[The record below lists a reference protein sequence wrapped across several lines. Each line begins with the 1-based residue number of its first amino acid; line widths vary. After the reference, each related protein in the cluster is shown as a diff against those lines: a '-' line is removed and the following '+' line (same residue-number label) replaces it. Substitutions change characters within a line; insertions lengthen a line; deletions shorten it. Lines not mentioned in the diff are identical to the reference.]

1 MTDVASVDVYSDV
14 VCPWCY
20 IGKRKLE
27 QALARLGEENLTVT
41 PTWRAFQLNPD
52 MPPSGMARQDYVA
65 AKFGGPERAKEIY
78 ARVAAAG
85 NEVGIA
91 FQFDKIERQP
101 NTIHAHRLIR
111 FAGLKGTGRRPV
123 ASLGLPRQDAVVEAL
138 FRAFFLE
145 FRDIGD
151 IASLSDIASDAGLDR
166 QTVFDFLSSDAESSA
181 TQLED
186 ETARRLGISGVP
198 FFIFGG
204 KYAVSGAQP
213 ADIIFDAIQQASAES
228 RDDQAATG

>member
-1 MTDVASVDVYSDV
+1 MTEVASIDVYSDV

-27 QALARLGEENLTVT
+27 QVLVRLGEQNGSVT
-41 PTWRAFQLNPD
+41 PNWRAFQLNPD
-52 MPPSGMARQDYVA
+52 MPSSGVARKDYVA
-65 AKFGGPERAKEIY
+65 AKFGGPARAKEIY
-78 ARVAAAG
+78 ARVTAAG
-85 NEVGIA
+85 NEVGLA

-111 FAGLKGTGRRPV
+111 FAGLKGK
-123 ASLGLPRQDAVVEAL
+123 QDAVVEAL
-138 FRAFFLE
+138 FGAFFLE

-151 IASLSDIASDAGLDR
+151 IANLSDIASQAGLDR
-166 QTVFDFLSSDAESSA
+166 QLVFDFLSSDEAISA
-181 TQLED
+181 VQLED

-198 FFIFGG
+198 FFVFGG

-213 ADIIFDAIQQASAES
+213 AEIIFDAIQQASAEA
-228 RDDQAATG
+228 RDD

>member
-1 MTDVASVDVYSDV
+1 MIEAASVNVYSDV

-27 QALARLGEENLTVT
+27 QALTRLGAENLTVT
-41 PTWRAFQLNPD
+41 PNWRAFQLNPD
-52 MPPSGMARQDYVA
+52 MPASGIARKDYVA

-85 NEVGIA
+85 IEVGIA
-91 FQFDKIERQP
+91 FQFDKIGQQP

-111 FAGLKGTGRRPV
+111 FAGLKGN
-123 ASLGLPRQDAVVEAL
+123 QDAVVEAL
-138 FRAFFLE
+138 FHAFFLE

-151 IASLSDIASDAGLDR
+151 IASLSDIASEAGLDR
-166 QTVFDFLSSDAESSA
+166 QVVFDFLSSDAEISA
-181 TQLED
+181 IKLED

-213 ADIIFDAIQQASAES
+213 ADVIFDAIQQASAETGE
-228 RDDQAATG
+228 DHAATG

>member
-27 QALARLGEENLTVT
+27 QALVRLGEQNRAVT
-41 PTWRAFQLNPD
+41 PNWRTFQLNPD
-52 MPPSGMARQDYVA
+52 MPSDGMARKDYVA
-65 AKFGGPERAKEIY
+65 AKFGGTERAKEIY
-78 ARVAAAG
+78 ARVTAAG
-85 NEVGIA
+85 AEVGLA

-111 FAGLKGTGRRPV
+111 FAGLKGSGPRPP
-123 ASLGLPRQDAVVEAL
+123 GQDSVVEAL

-151 IASLSDIASDAGLDR
+151 IASLSDIASAAGLDR
-166 QTVFDFLSSDAESSA
+166 QMVFDFLSSDDAISA
-181 TQLED
+181 VQLED

-213 ADIIFDAIQQASAES
+213 ADIIFDAIQQASAEA

>member
-1 MTDVASVDVYSDV
+1 MTDVASIDVYSDV

-27 QALARLGEENLTVT
+27 QALARLSEQNRAVT
-41 PTWRAFQLNPD
+41 PHWRSFQLNPD
-52 MPPSGMARQDYVA
+52 MPSSGMARQDYVA
-65 AKFGGPERAKEIY
+65 AKFGGTERAKEIY
-78 ARVAAAG
+78 ARVTAAG
-85 NEVGIA
+85 AEVGLA

-111 FAGLKGTGRRPV
+111 FAGLNGK
-123 ASLGLPRQDAVVEAL
+123 QDAVVEAL

-151 IASLSDIASDAGLDR
+151 IASLSDIASGAGLDR
-166 QTVFDFLSSDAESSA
+166 QMVFDFLSSDEAISA
-181 TQLED
+181 VQLED

-213 ADIIFDAIQQASAES
+213 AEVIFDAIQQASAEA